1 MLCVCG
7 QAVVFDKTG
16 TLTAGKPSVAS
27 FDVIDVETLRKQ
39 ATAERNAAQLSSQ
52 AACVKADNTIVL
64 DVVGM
69 KCMKNCGTPVQNV
82 LSEADLAEIGVFL
95 PVSLVHSVANF

>member
-1 MLCVCG
+1 M
-7 QAVVFDKTG
+7 
-16 TLTAGKPSVAS
+16 
-27 FDVIDVETLRKQ
+27 ETLRKQ
-39 ATAERNAAQLSSQ
+39 ANAERNAANVSSQ
-52 AACVKADNTIVL
+52 TVKEADNTIVL